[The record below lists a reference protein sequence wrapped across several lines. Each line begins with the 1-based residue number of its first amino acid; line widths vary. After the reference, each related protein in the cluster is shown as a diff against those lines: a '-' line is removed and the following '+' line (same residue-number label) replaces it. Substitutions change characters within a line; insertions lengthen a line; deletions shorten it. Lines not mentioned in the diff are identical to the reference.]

1 MNFTKMQGTGND
13 FVVLETDDAKR
24 DWAPTAVAMCDR
36 HFGIGADGLLLVM
49 PSKVADF
56 RMRIFNADG
65 SEARACGN
73 GIRCL
78 VRYYVENVRPTPPT
92 RHVTVETMAGVREAR
107 TYQTGGRVTS
117 VKIGMGE
124 PRFAAADVPVLVPK
138 DDHVVDIKSMLQ
150 FELPVNGRRFT
161 LNALSMGN
169 PHAVYVTDRPVAE
182 FPLSEIGPR
191 VEQSPI
197 FPKGVNFEVIRLVGR
212 DQIEARVWEHG
223 VGETLACGSGACA
236 ITVAAQL
243 HGYIGEKAEIKL
255 PGGTLEVAWD
265 GRGEVFLRGPAETV
279 FTGDWP
285 DTLRPSR
292 RRS

>member
-1 MNFTKMQGTGND
+1 MNFTKMHGTGND
-13 FVVLETDDAKR
+13 FVVLETDDARR
-24 DWAPTAVAMCDR
+24 DWAAMAVAMCDR

-65 SEARACGN
+65 SEAAACGN

-78 VRYYVENVRPTPPT
+78 VKYYVENVRPAPST
-92 RHVTVETMAGVREAR
+92 RRIRVETMVGVREAQ

-117 VKIGMGE
+117 VRISMGE
-124 PRFAAADVPVLVPK
+124 PRFAAAEVPVLVPK

-161 LNALSMGN
+161 INVLSMGN
-169 PHAVYVTDRPVAE
+169 PHAVHVTDRPVTE

-191 VEQSPI
+191 IEQNPV
-197 FPKGVNFEVIRLVGR
+197 FPNGVNFEVVRLLGGGR
-212 DQIEARVWEHG
+212 IEARVWEHG

-243 HGYIGEKAEIKL
+243 HGFIGDKAEIKL

-265 GRGEVFLRGPAETV
+265 GQGEVFLRGPAETV

-285 DTLRPSR
+285 DTGRPSR
-292 RRS
+292 HRS

>member
-1 MNFTKMQGTGND
+1 MNFTKMHGTGND
-13 FVVLETDDAKR
+13 FVVLETDDNRR

-36 HFGIGADGLLLVM
+36 HFGIGADGILLVM

-65 SEARACGN
+65 SEAQACGN

-78 VRYYVENVRPTPPT
+78 VKYFVENVRPTPST
-92 RHVTVETMAGVREAR
+92 RHVTVETMVGVREAQ

-117 VKIGMGE
+117 VRIAMGQ
-124 PRFAAADVPVLVPK
+124 PRFAPAEVPVLVPK
-138 DDHVVDIKSMLQ
+138 DNHVVDIKSMLE

-161 LNALSMGN
+161 IDVLSMGN
-169 PHAVYVTDRPVAE
+169 PHAVYVTDRAVAE

-191 VEQSPI
+191 VEQNAA
-197 FPKGVNFEVIRLVGR
+197 FPKGVNFEVVRLVGK

-243 HGYIGEKAEIKL
+243 HGYIGDKAEIKL

-265 GRGEVFLRGPAETV
+265 GKGEVFLRGPAETV

-285 DTLRPSR
+285 DTKRLSR
-292 RRS
+292 RE